1 MEPISQ
7 LRTDGVGKGLCRLY
21 QAKLREGLTVKE
33 LADLYI
39 EGIDFCISNDY
50 PTLDFLREHY
60 KGRCEEYG
68 VYVDEPTG
76 QLLNP
81 KTVVANGGC
90 KLIAEYTGF
99 TVARVFAR
107 HTTEG
112 AVNVTDFAHVTIDL
126 FDNANLVVAVA
137 GSDAQVFVN
146 VYGNAKVTTM
156 GQGITVTYKNKNTY

>member
-1 MEPISQ
+1 MEPITQ
-7 LRTDGVGKGLCRLY
+7 LRTDGAGKGLCRLY
-21 QAKLREGLTVKE
+21 QMKLRDGLSVKE
-33 LADLYI
+33 LADLYK

-76 QLLNP
+76 QLLNVP
-81 KTVVANGGC
+81 YLVTNGAC

-99 TVARVFAR
+99 SVARIFAR

-126 FDNANLVVAVA
+126 FDNAHLVVAVA

-146 VYGNAKVTTM
+146 VYGDARVDTIGSGIKVNHKHKKTM
-156 GQGITVTYKNKNTY
+156 